1 MARFDLFKI
10 SALFEKLD
18 VVAVTFGL
26 EFVDGNESER
36 GRVHTVPESGW
47 LRTIVEDMSEMSV
60 ALGAADLGPD
70 HTQRSIGLL
79 EDDFRIDRLGKT
91 WPTSTRVE
99 LVLRNE
105 KRLARDHIDIN
116 PGLVIVPIGISE
128 GRLSPVLFRNIIL
141 LWRQSLFQFVIGK
154 LRHIGSRV

>member
-1 MARFDLFKI
+1 MARFDPFLI

-18 VVAVTFGL
+18 IIAVTFGL

-36 GRVHTVPESGW
+36 GRVHTVPQSGW

-79 EDDFRIDRLGKT
+79 DHDVRIDRLGKT
-91 WPTSTRVE
+91 WPASPGVE

-105 KRLARDHIDIN
+105 KRVGTDHID
-116 PGLVIVPIGISE
+116 
-128 GRLSPVLFRNIIL
+128 
-141 LWRQSLFQFVIGK
+141 
-154 LRHIGSRV
+154 